1 MVHAYE
7 WRERRALVLTSKAM
21 LLIGGWLALTA
32 TLVGTSG
39 ITGEAASRALLIAG
53 AVVAL
58 LLSRGPRTQ
67 R

>member
-1 MVHAYE
+1 M
-7 WRERRALVLTSKAM
+7 LTSKAT

-39 ITGEAASRALLIAG
+39 ITGETTSNVLLVAG
-53 AVVAL
+53 AAVAL
-58 LLSRGPRTQ
+58 ILSRGPREA